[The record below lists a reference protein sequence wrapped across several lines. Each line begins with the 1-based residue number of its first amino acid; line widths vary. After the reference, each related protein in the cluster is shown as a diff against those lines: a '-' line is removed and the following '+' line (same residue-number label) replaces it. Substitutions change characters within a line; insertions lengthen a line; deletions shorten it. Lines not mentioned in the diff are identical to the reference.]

1 MDAELIYLVG
11 LDWAEFALR
20 WLHVITAIAWIGSS
34 FYFIALDLGLRKDKP
49 LPEGVHGEEWQ
60 VHGGGFYH
68 IQKYLVAP
76 AALPEHLTW
85 FKWESYATW
94 LSGFALMAVVYY
106 LGADLYLVDL
116 EKAELPI
123 WAAIGISLGVLAVGW
138 LGYDLLC
145 KSPLGQRSTLL
156 MLALYLL
163 LVVIAYLL
171 DQIFTGRAAFLHLGA
186 VTATIMSFNVLV
198 IIIPNQRIVVADL
211 KAGRVPDARYGQIAK
226 QRSTHNNYLTLPVI
240 FFMLSNHYPLA
251 HSSAYSWVIA
261 ALVFLLGVSIRHYF
275 NSRHARQGNPVWTWA
290 VTAAL
295 FVVIMVLSLL
305 PAVQGSGEPDQ
316 QASRTKPPSQ
326 LEMTLA
332 SAAEFEEVKDI
343 VLGRCSMCHASEPFY
358 ERVLWPPKGVIL
370 ETDQQI
376 VSQAKAIIMQSALSH
391 AMPPANVSYMEPEE
405 RNQLLAWYQE
415 GLKSAK

>member
-145 KSPLGQRSTLL
+145 KSPLGQRSALL

-163 LVVIAYLL
+163 LVVMAYLL